1 MSEKLELALEEM
13 IDALENGS
21 SAAQF
26 SAGYRL
32 AAVANIDSSSPRL
45 LRDLVDYYAIDYRD
59 KIEDCLPV
67 RFFYTPNELAFEIR
81 TECFPQPDP
90 VIGAAQSKSAN
101 FRPDIGLT
109 PIGTAA
115 LPEESEAFCIYNN
128 VGILY
133 LFKCDEMKSD
143 DIYPVLVSEAIGE
156 FYVEV
161 YHMAPDNSVI
171 CIFREDFCL
180 K

>member
-1 MSEKLELALEEM
+1 MSEKLEQALAEM

-21 SAAQF
+21 RAEQF

-67 RFFYTPNELAFEIR
+67 RFFYTPNELAFDIR
-81 TECFPQPDP
+81 TECFPQSEP
-90 VIGAAQSKSAN
+90 VIGAAQDSRAG
-101 FRPDIGLT
+101 FRPYIGLT
-109 PIGTAA
+109 SAGTAQ
-115 LPEESEAFCIYNN
+115 LPEESELFCMDDD

-143 DIYPVLVSEAIGE
+143 DVYPVLVSEAIGE

-161 YHMAPDNSVI
+161 YHMVPDNSMVR
-171 CIFREDFCL
+171 IFREGFCL